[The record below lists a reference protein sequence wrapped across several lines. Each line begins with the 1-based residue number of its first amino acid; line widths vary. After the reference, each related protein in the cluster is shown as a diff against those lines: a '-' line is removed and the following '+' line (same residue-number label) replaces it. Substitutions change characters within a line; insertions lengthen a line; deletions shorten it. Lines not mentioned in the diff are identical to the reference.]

1 MNKKALLCIIALT
14 YCHLSLSMLIKQ
26 LRHLPKHARAVRSK
40 HIKLI
45 RDIFKNNPVVKNIQG
60 TLDYDDR
67 DPLDVY
73 DYYEEG
79 LKDIYFRNENIIK
92 ILREDIKDMQKQRI
106 KETQKIKKEINTL
119 KKQQNLAVLG
129 LSGSI
134 DHIYTIEKELHTM
147 FGVKDT
153 E

>member
-1 MNKKALLCIIALT
+1 MNKKALFCIIALT
-14 YCHLSLSMLIKQ
+14 YCHISSSMLIKQ
-26 LRHLPKHARAVRSK
+26 LHYLPKHARTVRSK

-60 TLDYDDR
+60 ALDYDDK
-67 DPLDVY
+67 DDIDIY
-73 DYYEEG
+73 YYEEG
-79 LKDIYFRNENIIK
+79 LKDVYFRNENIIK
-92 ILREDIKDMQKQRI
+92 ILREDINDIKKERI
-106 KETQKIKKEINTL
+106 KETQKIEKKINTL